1 MIRFGAPSAT
11 SRPSRSGTNEAQ
23 AATIAGDTVLS
34 VEKLT
39 IGFDGFTV
47 LNELD
52 FSMKYGEMRFLIGP
66 NGAGKTTLIDAIT
79 GKSKPN
85 RGRIIF
91 DGNADLARYQEH
103 QVVKLGIGRKF
114 QTPSVFGSLKVYQN
128 LEVALGFRRR
138 VTSLLGGVKSH
149 NSDRIMATLE
159 EVGLAARAH
168 DIAGAL
174 SHGEKQWL
182 EIGMLL
188 VQEPKLL
195 LMDEPVAG
203 MTRRERERTGEL
215 LQAIGSSRSVL
226 VVEHDM
232 DFVRRF
238 AETVTVLHLGRVLS
252 EGTMEQV
259 QQDPEVIRAY
269 LGHGASSARPAAGQ
283 AAAAGPTPP
292 TPNRVESIGARA
304 ETVLNSG

>member
-1 MIRFGAPSAT
+1 MIGRRAKGIFRAVNQNGSNG
-11 SRPSRSGTNEAQ
+11 SGTQSPADDL
-23 AATIAGDTVLS
+23 ILS
-34 VEKLT
+34 VEKLS
-39 IGFDGFTV
+39 ISFDGFTV

-79 GKSKPN
+79 GKSKPE
-85 RGRIIF
+85 RGRIVF
-91 DGNADLARYQEH
+91 DGGADLIHQQEH
-103 QVVKLGIGRKF
+103 QLVRLGIGRKF
-114 QTPSVFGSLKVYQN
+114 QTPSIFGSLTVYQN
-128 LEVALGFRRR
+128 VEVALGFRSRI
-138 VTSLLGGVKSH
+138 TGLLGGTRRRDSV
-149 NSDRIMATLE
+149 RIMATLD
-159 EVGLAARAH
+159 EVGLAARAS
-168 DIAGAL
+168 DVAGAL

-215 LQAIGSSRSVL
+215 LQSIGSTRSVL

-232 DFVRRF
+232 EFVRRF
-238 AETVTVLHLGRVLS
+238 GETVTVLHLGRVLS
-252 EGTMEQV
+252 EGTMETV

-269 LGHGASSARPAAGQ
+269 LGHGASGQRTVAENTQPRAG
-283 AAAAGPTPP
+283 ATVGP
-292 TPNRVESIGARA
+292 
-304 ETVLNSG
+304 